1 MVILNEYLTR
11 RYSLTFTNKS
21 LRFSFELIFDPNFGD
36 PLKWV
41 ESGKEASNK
50 LYYMYWLFGSEED
63 TENTSLCFLITLYTC
78 IFKKVSLLFD
88 FLTNCV
94 AVPTRKEAL
103 YQAKLLLV
111 L

>member
-1 MVILNEYLTR
+1 MVILNEYLPR

-21 LRFSFELIFDPNFGD
+21 LRFSFELIFDSNFGD

-63 TENTSLCFLITLYTC
+63 TENTSICFLITLYTC

>member
-1 MVILNEYLTR
+1 MVILNEYLPR

-36 PLKWV
+36 PLKWI

-63 TENTSLCFLITLYTC
+63 TKNTPLCLLITLYTC
-78 IFKKVSLLFD
+78 IFEKVSLLFD
-88 FLTNCV
+88 FLTNCMT
-94 AVPTRKEAL
+94 VPTRKEAL
-103 YQAKLLLV
+103 YQVKLLLA

>member
-1 MVILNEYLTR
+1 MVILNEYLPR

-21 LRFSFELIFDPNFGD
+21 LRFSFELIFDSNFGD

>member
-1 MVILNEYLTR
+1 MVILNEYLPR

-21 LRFSFELIFDPNFGD
+21 LRFSFELIFDSNFGD

-94 AVPTRKEAL
+94 AVPTRKEAF